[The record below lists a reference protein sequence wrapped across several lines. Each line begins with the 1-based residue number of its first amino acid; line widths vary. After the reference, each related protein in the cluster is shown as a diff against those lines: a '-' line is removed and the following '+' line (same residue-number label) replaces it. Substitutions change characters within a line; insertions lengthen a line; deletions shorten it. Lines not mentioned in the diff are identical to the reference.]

1 MGLEALA
8 RAPQTS
14 IGAPVMCIRSWTCV
28 LSSRTCAPSTGAWY
42 LRTVQEPQTS
52 ARAPVM
58 RTQSRQDRSIPITI
72 LLTLTTLTVAITTI
86 FKITR
91 RQ

>member
-1 MGLEALA
+1 MRLAL
-8 RAPQTS
+8 
-14 IGAPVMCIRSWTCV
+14 
-28 LSSRTCAPSTGAWY
+28 
-42 LRTVQEPQTS
+42 VQEPRTS